1 MREYPEL
8 VGAQRI
14 RSPSCHNFGTST
26 FPRQLRIFPTATMSS
41 ILLRSLARTA
51 RTTTASR
58 LLRRNLTASTVA
70 REESPSE
77 VGNRKTGFD
86 YHTVEDYHGMSAHEI
101 LSGPKEDPKF
111 RHFTGEI
118 VAKLRRR
125 IN

>member
-1 MREYPEL
+1 M
-8 VGAQRI
+8 
-14 RSPSCHNFGTST
+14 SP
-26 FPRQLRIFPTATMSS
+26 
-41 ILLRSLARTA
+41 ILFRSLARTA

-70 REESPSE
+70 REESPNE
-77 VGNRKTGFD
+77 DGGNRKTGFD

-118 VAKLRRR
+118 VANLRRR

>member
-1 MREYPEL
+1 M
-8 VGAQRI
+8 
-14 RSPSCHNFGTST
+14 SP
-26 FPRQLRIFPTATMSS
+26 
-41 ILLRSLARTA
+41 ILLRSLTRASRTS
-51 RTTTASR
+51 TASR
-58 LLRRNLTASTVA
+58 LLRRSLTVSTVA
-70 REESPSE
+70 REDLPVED
-77 VGNRKTGFD
+77 GNRKTGFD